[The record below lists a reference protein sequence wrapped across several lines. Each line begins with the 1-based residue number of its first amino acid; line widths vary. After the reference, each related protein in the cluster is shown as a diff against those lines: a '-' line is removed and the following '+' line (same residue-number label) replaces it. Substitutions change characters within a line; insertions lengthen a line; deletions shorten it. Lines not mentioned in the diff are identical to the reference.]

1 MTLEEAIRIIKHYM
15 SCSLCV
21 NHKAEADIFRV
32 LGWLEG
38 MIDDGK

>member
-1 MTLEEAIRIIKHYM
+1 MTYEEAVRIIKHYIA
-15 SCSLCV
+15 CSLCV

-38 MIDDGK
+38 ICDDRK